1 MINSIVYTNTSD
13 RRTQGEIIMAFIK
26 TADLVTKNDNTYA
39 TTDEFKAEHGL
50 LGTENTNYI
59 TDSSITLNEDG
70 TGVRVVVTYV
80 DEATAIA
87 HKEAFADE
95 LAAAE
100 YDVTI
105 VSEETTEDESDEDES
120 DETTEE

>member
-1 MINSIVYTNTSD
+1 
-13 RRTQGEIIMAFIK
+13 MAFVK

-59 TDSSITLNEDG
+59 TDSSITLNDAG
-70 TGVRVVVTYV
+70 TGVRVVLTYP

-87 HKEAFADE
+87 HKAAFADE
-95 LAAAE
+95 LAAKN

-105 VSEETTEDESDEDES
+105 VSEETTE
-120 DETTEE
+120 

>member
-13 RRTQGEIIMAFIK
+13 RRIQGEIIMAFVK
-26 TADLVTKNDNTYA
+26 TADLVTKNTNTYA

-59 TDSSITLNEDG
+59 TDSSITLNEAG
-70 TGVRVVVTYV
+70 TGVRIVLTYV
-80 DEATAIA
+80 DEATADSHRA
-87 HKEAFADE
+87 AFADE
-95 LAAAE
+95 IAAKD

-105 VSEETTEDESDEDES
+105 VSEETTE
-120 DETTEE
+120 